1 MVFRGKE
8 KTENDVRVL
17 MISLDNQIS
26 FFIVDFICT
35 RALLSALSEEE
46 GVSIRSKCIER
57 DRKSEDI
64 IRERRRILNTNTSK
78 NDTSGRLSFGTKLIQ
93 RV

>member
-1 MVFRGKE
+1 VVFRGKE
-8 KTENDVRVL
+8 KTENYVL

-26 FFIVDFICT
+26 FFIVDFIYT

-78 NDTSGRLSFGTKLIQ
+78 NDPSGRLSFGTKLIQ